1 MKSNIN
7 YMIIMLLVNILS
19 LSGCYDDKSTLAI
32 SSIDYVAIDTTG
44 IELKQYV
51 GYQEILDITPVIQ
64 PEKPGLQYQWSLT
77 DIPNLSGELQV
88 ISTEKELHYV
98 INRPISAQPYYLQL
112 TITDTENDELQNTCI
127 WEVYVQST
135 FTSGLLITDS
145 KEETSDFTYIKN
157 QTVSERY
164 DKEEKIYRQIL
175 KTANGTSYPGI
186 ISSLTFNNFGNRTNQ
201 VWAITSE
208 GYCSRFD
215 CMDFSENG
223 NSDSEKLLPFKP
235 EGFKFY
241 SFFKG
246 HQRFFANTS
255 NGIYSFMPLAA
266 NLFSVPDGTVTGCE
280 ISNNIYANNTDESNS
295 SYYVVWLDKGKGAFL
310 AYTSP
315 AFNQYAIKGY
325 QENNAFNPNDMGNQS
340 AIAAITTE
348 NGKQTTFCL
357 KQDDT
362 GSYTIYTLNNY
373 VAAVT
378 QWSEE
383 LGETIEISPAIE
395 ASAQSKYTIP
405 DEGKALLDQAVS
417 VFFAKKENILYVAT
431 RQGIYAIIYGMSNT
445 ATVSTLAKFSPEP
458 GEYITLAKLFQ
469 QGYYARNINAIIG
482 NNPSMPELPWNNR
495 AIIVATQKN
504 DSEGKLYVIPMTS
517 QVGTGNLDKSKALV
531 YDGFNKINDVITI
544 SF

>member
-7 YMIIMLLVNILS
+7 YMIIVLLVNILS

-32 SSIDYVAIDTTG
+32 SSIDYVSIDTTG
-44 IELKQYV
+44 IELRQYV
-51 GYQEILDITPVIQ
+51 GYQEILDIIPIIK
-64 PEKPGLQYQWSLT
+64 PEKPGLQYQWALT
-77 DIPNLSGELQV
+77 DIPNLFGELQV

-98 INRPISAQPYYLQL
+98 MNRPISAQPYYLQL
-112 TITDTENDELQNTCI
+112 TITDTENDELQNTCM

-135 FTSGLLITDS
+135 FTSGLLIADS

-186 ISSLTFNNFGNRTNQ
+186 ISSLTFNNFSNKTNQ

-255 NGIYSFMPLAA
+255 NGIYSFMPQAA
-266 NLFSVPDGTVTGCE
+266 NLFSVPDGTVTGCK
-280 ISNNIYANNTDESNS
+280 INNNIYANNTDEANS
-295 SYYVVWLDKGKGAFL
+295 SYYIVWLDKEKGAFL

-315 AFNQYAIKGY
+315 SFNQYALKGY

-362 GSYTIYTLNNY
+362 GSYAIYTLNNY

-378 QWSEE
+378 QWNEE
-383 LGETIEISPAIE
+383 LEEIIEISPAIE

-405 DEGKALLDQAVS
+405 DEGKELLDQAVS

-431 RQGIYAIIYGMSNT
+431 RQGIYAIIYGMGNT
-445 ATVSTLAKFSPEP
+445 ATVSTLAKFAPEP

-469 QGYYARNINAIIG
+469 QGYYTRNLNAIIG
-482 NNPSMPELPWNNR
+482 NNPSMPELPWNNK
-495 AIIVATQKN
+495 AIIVATQKS

-517 QVGTGNLDKSKALV
+517 QVGTGNLDKSKALI